1 MLPTCIITVTNITIV
16 LCVLIV
22 TPEGR
27 EWGVLCKMVW
37 GGGVEGSRKAARTIA
52 STYMSLEA
60 LRGQ

>member
-27 EWGVLCKMVW
+27 EWGVLCKRVW
-37 GGGVEGSRKAARTIA
+37 GGGG
-52 STYMSLEA
+52 
-60 LRGQ
+60 G